1 MKTLFRLVSLVG
13 LALIPRTAGAQL
25 VTGSSVTPEEALI
38 EHFKGQNVEVSN
50 ITFSG
55 NLSQIGSFNSAA
67 SNVGI
72 GSGIILASGDVEVA
86 IGPNDQGGAGLGGGN
101 FGSGDVDLTTLSTFS
116 TNDAAILEFDFVPTR
131 DWLEFRYVFGSEEYN
146 EYVCGSVSDA
156 FGFFLSGP
164 GILGPFA
171 NNAVNLAVIPDAFDP
186 AQTLPVTINTVNNGQ
201 AGFAGDAS
209 NCAQISP
216 NWNLNAAYFVDNE
229 NNADPNSVQMDGMTV
244 VLTASAP
251 VQCGETH
258 HIKIAIADAGDTA
271 FDSVVFLEGGS
282 FTATGTNCQAL
293 ASCDPFPDL
302 GDVSFGY
309 EPDGVTTQLETAQ
322 VGAAY
327 GDALHIRWPSFA
339 TDIIPDTPLDAPI
352 DSVLVSAASL
362 VDVATGD
369 TLSLETVGLSLDCAQ
384 MEVEP
389 VPDCAFLGGED
400 ACLALSGIPQLPGEF
415 LLLLEVD
422 MWATV
427 FGFPLATPW
436 AFPGWPLTI
445 SSVPTPVTFRVDMGL
460 EDAISPNGVF
470 VAGSFQGWTP
480 GESALLDPDGDLVYE
495 GTFDLLPGDH
505 EFKFI
510 NGNNWGGDGDGNID
524 NENPPDDCTVNGN
537 RPLAVGLDPLVI
549 EYCYN
554 TCDNECQTPL
564 PTAPIT
570 FQVDM
575 EDEAVSPQGV
585 WLLGDMTT
593 SDGQNG
599 IVQMV
604 DANADGVYQAT
615 LAVSGAE
622 QVLYRFVNGQPG
634 SAGAEEEMGMLGEG
648 GCAVPNGFGGFNRIH
663 LRSGAPEVLPVAC
676 FGSCL
681 ACNALDTVTVELALE
696 AEAWMEA
703 EGYSALFVEGD
714 WPGAEQGGTGFG
726 QNTFGSEALFQIPDN
741 QTQCFSQ
748 GVNVTGYPE
757 EAILEGGVSLDAIAV
772 NMEHSFMGDLT
783 ITMICPNGSSIRL
796 HQQGGGGTFLGVPLD
811 NDATPDVPGVG
822 YDYTWSSA
830 ASNGTWANNAGGT
843 LPSGSYESA
852 QPWTLLEGCPLN
864 GGWTLEVCD
873 SWGSDNGFIF
883 SWGVQFSEA
892 AAVTPN
898 VMELDPNDG
907 FHKLH
912 LELAVQDVEAGFGFD
927 VLALDEAPDFPVLEL
942 ELVSSTCGVGDR
954 ARHFPPADLSALSE
968 GDTVRYAHQPTGLV
982 HCAGQ
987 CEPCAWPGCTDQE
1000 AENFNPEASLDDGS
1014 CSYPP
1019 VGCAEIGDEGW
1030 ADLLIGFYPGSLE
1043 AVFGVDSTWEVA
1055 FNLPPLVSD
1064 GTGPLFQALSFDA
1077 VTWAGW
1083 PPGTWSGDP
1092 AAEVSVPGGTQ
1103 SCVVLSGLPTEAGT
1117 YTLTLTGTLV
1127 VSIFGSPFAI
1137 EDYVVPLDITV
1148 LENPNPIQGCVYLGA
1163 DNFSPIATL
1172 DDGSCILAGCM
1183 DPSAI
1188 NHSPVFN
1195 EDDGSCLYS
1204 DDVSGPECPADLNG
1218 DDLVGVAD
1226 LLILLGEFDA
1236 FCTP

>member
-1 MKTLFRLVSLVG
+1 MKTLFRLFSLVG
-13 LALIPRTAGAQL
+13 LALIPCASGAQL
-25 VTGSSVTPEEALI
+25 VTDSSVTPEEALI

-101 FGSGDVDLTTLSTFS
+101 FGSGDVDLSTLSTFS

-146 EYVCGSVSDA
+146 EYVCGSVNDA

-164 GILGPFA
+164 GILGPYA
-171 NNAVNLAVIPDAFDP
+171 NNAVNLAVIPDALDP

-201 AGFAGDAS
+201 AGSLGTAS
-209 NCAQISP
+209 NCIQVSP

-282 FTATGTNCQAL
+282 FTATGTNCGAL

-339 TDIIPDTPLDAPI
+339 TDVVPDTPLDAPI
-352 DSVLVSAASL
+352 DSVLVGAVSL

-389 VPDCAFLGGED
+389 VPGCAFLGGED
-400 ACLALSGIPQLPGEF
+400 ACLAVSGIPQLPGEF
-415 LLLLEVD
+415 LLLLEID

-460 EDAISPNGVF
+460 EDEVSSNGVF

-495 GTFDLLPGDH
+495 GTFDLFPGDY

-510 NGNNWGGDGDGNID
+510 NGNNWSGDGEGNID
-524 NENPPDDCTVNGN
+524 NEYPPVACTVNGN
-537 RPLAVGLDPLVI
+537 RPLTVGLDPLVV

-554 TCDNECQTPL
+554 TCEAECQ
-564 PTAPIT
+564 
-570 FQVDM
+570 
-575 EDEAVSPQGV
+575 PQ
-585 WLLGDMTT
+585 
-593 SDGQNG
+593 
-599 IVQMV
+599 
-604 DANADGVYQAT
+604 
-615 LAVSGAE
+615 
-622 QVLYRFVNGQPG
+622 PP
-634 SAGAEEEMGMLGEG
+634 
-648 GCAVPNGFGGFNRIH
+648 VP
-663 LRSGAPEVLPVAC
+663 
-676 FGSCL
+676 
-681 ACNALDTVTVELALE
+681 TVTVELALE
-696 AEAWMEA
+696 AEAWMDNQ
-703 EGYSALFVEGD
+703 GHSALVVEGD

-726 QNTFGSEALFQIPDN
+726 QSVFASNGGLFIPDD

-748 GVNVTGYPE
+748 EVNVSGYPE
-757 EAILEGGVSLDAIAV
+757 GAILGDSLSLDAIAV

-783 ITMICPNGSSIRL
+783 ITMICPNGSSMGV

-830 ASNGTWANNAGGT
+830 ASNGTWADNAGGT

-864 GGWTLEVCD
+864 GAWTFEVCD

-883 SWGVQFSEA
+883 GWALQFSEA
-892 AAVTPN
+892 IETTPH
-898 VMELDPNDG
+898 VMELDPADG

-912 LELAVQDVEAGFGFD
+912 LEVAVQDAEAGFGFD
-927 VLALDEAPDFPVLEL
+927 VLALNEASGFPVLEP

-968 GDTVRYAHQPTGLV
+968 GDTVRYVHQPTGLV

-987 CEPCAWPGCTDQE
+987 CEPCAWPGCTDPE

-1019 VGCAEIGDEGW
+1019 AGCAEIGDEGW
-1030 ADLLIGFYPGSLE
+1030 ADLPIGFYPGSLE

-1077 VTWAGW
+1077 AAWAGW

-1148 LENPNPIQGCVYLGA
+1148 LENPNPIQGCVYVGA

-1183 DPSAI
+1183 DPSAM

-1195 EDDGSCLYS
+1195 EDDGSCLYP